1 MNRYPLWKYAILVVA
16 IVIGA
21 LYALPNVFGE
31 SPAVQVST
39 AKASMPLD
47 LATVTRVEEALK
59 AAGLTAQAMSLE
71 GNSIKARFE
80 NTDVQ
85 LKAKDAIQKALNP
98 DANAPGFVV
107 ALNLLSRSPAW
118 LTALHASPMYLGL
131 DLRGGVHFMLQV
143 DMQAALSKKAES
155 LAGDLRSTLR
165 DKNVRHGGVSRNG
178 QTIEVVFRDAAMV
191 TAAKTVVQEQF
202 PDLSTVETAQA
213 GEFKM
218 VATILPV
225 AARKVQEQALKQNIT
240 TLHNRINELGV
251 AEPVIQQQGL
261 DRIVV
266 QLPGVQDTAKAKD
279 ILGRTAT
286 LEIRMVDEGTDA
298 RAAENGTGPV
308 PFGSERYLERNGQA
322 VIVKKQVILTGE
334 NLTDA
339 QPGFDSQT
347 QEAAVHLTLDAK
359 GARIFRDVTRESV
372 GKRMAILLF
381 EKGKGEVVTAPVI
394 RSEISGGRV
403 QISGRMST
411 MEAADTA
418 LLLRAGSLAAPMEI
432 IEERTIGPSL
442 GAENIAKGFNSVIWG
457 FAAVAVF
464 MCVYYLLFGV
474 ISSVSLAL
482 NLLLL
487 VAVLSML
494 QATLTLPGMAAM
506 ALVLGMAIDANVLIN
521 ERVREEL
528 RNGASP
534 QAAIHAGYDR
544 AWATIIDSNVTT
556 LIAGLALLAFGSG
569 PVRGFAVVHCLGIL
583 TSMFSG
589 VFFSRG
595 VVNLWYGR
603 QKKLKGVSIGTIW
616 RPDGATSG
624 ANSPAA
630 VLEK

>member
-1 MNRYPLWKYAILVVA
+1 MNRYPIWKYTIIVIALVV
-16 IVIGA
+16 GF
-21 LYALPNVFGE
+21 LYTLPNFFGE
-31 SPAVQVST
+31 APAVQISS
-39 AKASMPLD
+39 AK
-47 LATVTRVEEALK
+47 VTIKVDAGTKLRVEEILK
-59 AAGLTAQAMSLE
+59 ASGLAADFVTLDNTSV
-71 GNSIKARFE
+71 KARFG
-80 NTDVQ
+80 NTETQ
-85 LKAKDAIQKALNP
+85 LKAKDAIQKALIP
-98 DANAPGFVV
+98 DAANAGYIV
-107 ALNLLSRSPAW
+107 ALNLLSRSPVW
-118 LTALHASPMYLGL
+118 LTSLHAFPMYLGL

-143 DMQAALSKKAES
+143 DMQAALAKKAES
-155 LAGDLRSTLR
+155 LSGDIRTSLRE
-165 DKNVRHGGVSRNG
+165 KNVRHSGISRNG
-178 QTIEVVFRDAAMV
+178 QTIEVRFRDMP
-191 TAAKTVVQEQF
+191 TLGAAKALILDQF
-202 PDLSTVETAQA
+202 PDLQTIEAPDGT
-213 GEFKM
+213 EFKLT
-218 VATILPV
+218 ASIKPE
-225 AARKVQEQALKQNIT
+225 AARRVQDQSLKQNIT

-286 LEIRMVDEGTDA
+286 LEVRMVDETSEA
-298 RAAENGTGPV
+298 RAAESGAAAV
-308 PFGSERYLERNGQA
+308 PFGSERYLERNSQP

-347 QEAAVHLTLDAK
+347 QEAVVNLTLDAK

-394 RSEISGGRV
+394 RSEIGGGRV
-403 QISGRMST
+403 QISGRMTS
-411 MEAADTA
+411 MEANDTA

-432 IEERTIGPSL
+432 IEETTIGPSL
-442 GAENIAKGFNSVIWG
+442 GAENIAKGFNSVTYG

-464 MCVYYLLFGV
+464 MCLYYVLFGMF
-474 ISSVSLAL
+474 SSISLAV

-506 ALVLGMAIDANVLIN
+506 ALVLGMAIDSNVLIN

-528 RNGASP
+528 RNGASA

-544 AWATIIDSNVTT
+544 AWATILDSNVTT

-595 VVNLWYGR
+595 LVNLWYGR
-603 QKKLKGVSIGTIW
+603 QNKLKSLSIGTVW
-616 RPDGATSG
+616 RPDAGNQVA
-624 ANSPAA
+624 PQ
-630 VLEK
+630 